1 MGRYYSSGSPN
12 STQVSTSNNATHI
25 TASTSSS
32 LAWWKSPAILA
43 AGSLGLVII
52 GITLFIEITT
62 QRVIHIRADDGSGS
76 AVGYAAQR
84 LQHCQTSN
92 QHYKPGDTVVNIRFA
107 DQPVTT
113 QNITLSNGL
122 SLLGQC
128 QQTNTQTT
136 GIGKQPGTSL
146 VRLLESIHTTI
157 KKQRDWNNSNSVVV
171 TVTLQAAEP
180 GPNQPELDWQRV
192 KTLVHSITS
201 SRGAIAIIGPT
212 GQLQNQLET
221 QLLNERNVRI
231 CSFNDVRPCVDWAFE
246 TGRHLRAN

>member
-1 MGRYYSSGSPN
+1 MGRYYSPHN
-12 STQVSTSNNATHI
+12 PKSTQSSSTNSLRSTSVSTSARPP
-25 TASTSSS
+25 
-32 LAWWKSPAILA
+32 WWKSPAILA
-43 AGSLGLVII
+43 AGSLGFVII
-52 GITLFIEITT
+52 GVTLFVEMTT
-62 QRVIHIRADDGSGS
+62 QRVIHIRADDRSDS
-76 AVGYAAQR
+76 AKSYALQQ
-84 LQHCQTSN
+84 LQHCQASN
-92 QHYKPGDTVVNIRFA
+92 QQYKPGDTIVTIRFA
-107 DQPVTT
+107 DQPDIT

-128 QQTNTQTT
+128 QQTQTPIT
-136 GIGKQPGTSL
+136 DMGKAPGTSL
-146 VRLLESIHTTI
+146 VRLLENIQTII

-171 TVTLQAAEP
+171 TMTLQAAEP
-180 GPNQPELDWQRV
+180 GPNQPDLDWQHV

-246 TGRHLRAN
+246 TGRHLKTN